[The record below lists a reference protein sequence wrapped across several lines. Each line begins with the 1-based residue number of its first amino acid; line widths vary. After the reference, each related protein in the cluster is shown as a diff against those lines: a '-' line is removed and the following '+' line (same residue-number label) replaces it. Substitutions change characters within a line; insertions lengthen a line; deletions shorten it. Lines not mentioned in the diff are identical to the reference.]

1 MSVTLT
7 VNGRRRTVPA
17 TSSTP
22 LLYVLRNDLE
32 LNAAKFGCGMA
43 QCGACTVLVDGKPVR
58 SCVTPV
64 GTVADAKITTLEGL
78 GGAGVARDGGSP
90 KGGAFDGP
98 AASLH
103 PLQKA
108 FIAEQAAQCG
118 YCIAGMLMTAKGLLD
133 ENPHPSESEIRLA
146 LAGNLC
152 RCGTHNRIVRAIA
165 RAAKEMAP

>member
-7 VNGRRRTVPA
+7 VNERRRTVAA
-17 TSSTP
+17 TASTQ

-43 QCGACTVLVDGKPVR
+43 QCGACTVLVDGQPVR
-58 SCVTPV
+58 SCVTPI
-64 GTVADAKITTLEGL
+64 GTLKDAKITTLEGL
-78 GGAGVARDGGSP
+78 AGAGV
-90 KGGAFDGP
+90 AFDGP
-98 AASLH
+98 ATNLH

-118 YCIAGMLMTAKGLLD
+118 YCIAGMIMTAKGLLD

-152 RCGTHNRIVRAIA
+152 RCGTHNRIVRAIV
-165 RAAKEMAP
+165 RAAKEMSP

>member
-1 MSVTLT
+1 MAVTLT
-7 VNGRRRTVPA
+7 VNGRRRTVAAAPD
-17 TSSTP
+17 TR

-64 GTVADAKITTLEGL
+64 LAVTRTKITTLEGL
-78 GGAGVARDGGSP
+78 GSAND
-90 KGGAFDGP
+90 
-98 AASLH
+98 LH

-118 YCIAGMLMTAKGLLD
+118 YCIAGMLMSAKALLD
-133 ENPHPSESEIRLA
+133 ETPRPSEGEIRQA

-152 RCGTHNRIVRAIA
+152 RCGTHNRIVRAIQ
-165 RAAKEMAP
+165 RAAKEMSP